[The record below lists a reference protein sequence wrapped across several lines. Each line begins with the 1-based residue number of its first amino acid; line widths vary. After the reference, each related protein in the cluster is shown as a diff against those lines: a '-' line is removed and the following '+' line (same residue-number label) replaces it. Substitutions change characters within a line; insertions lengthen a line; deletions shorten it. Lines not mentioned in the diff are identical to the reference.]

1 VGGALQLDPNHGGP
15 GEWAWAGGSVG
26 KSRSKDELVWAA
38 YPVETILVGGTTVS
52 RLSAAS
58 PGSMQTCPGFASWT
72 ACSASAESRDNG
84 RMPSVADDLLEWPM
98 GLLADAGRGRLAGFV
113 LDDKQERPLHPVGKT
128 VMVLSEVLAV
138 PARLA
143 AKSGRAAA
151 VCAVRGL
158 REAGKAEAVAT
169 YARSRVLDG
178 CLLRG
183 AAR

>member
-1 VGGALQLDPNHGGP
+1 
-15 GEWAWAGGSVG
+15 
-26 KSRSKDELVWAA
+26 
-38 YPVETILVGGTTVS
+38 
-52 RLSAAS
+52 
-58 PGSMQTCPGFASWT
+58 
-72 ACSASAESRDNG
+72 
-84 RMPSVADDLLEWPM
+84 MPSVADDLLEWPM